1 MFVSSDLWQA
11 VVVLLFCCTQLG
23 RCRGSSG
30 WLTVLLLTEEMAA
43 LSSTPWQ
50 AKVKLWTNSHK
61 EEKQRIKGKSER
73 CDSVAVGDWGLF
85 FIGLR
90 ICPIQSGNMA
100 VLKTIYRILGFA
112 SRAIL
117 TITGHFKQSSS
128 NGHLEMKPDVIFQI
142 KWLHPNNKDEHTFYK
157 TKQTREIFVAFRARK
172 DLKSLSGCKTLG

>member
-73 CDSVAVGDWGLF
+73 CDSVAVGDWGF
-85 FIGLR
+85 FLYRFTDLSDSIRQYGCLKNHLSDSRLR
-90 ICPIQSGNMA
+90 FEGHSYHHRTLQAIILKWPFGNETWCHFSDKMTSS
-100 VLKTIYRILGFA
+100 KQQR
-112 SRAIL
+112 RA
-117 TITGHFKQSSS
+117 
-128 NGHLEMKPDVIFQI
+128 HL
-142 KWLHPNNKDEHTFYK
+142 L
-157 TKQTREIFVAFRARK
+157 
-172 DLKSLSGCKTLG
+172 